1 MRPIKEA
8 KRLWGSREN
17 GFTLH
22 FTHYTLHLNKEFLMG
37 KISAHMSVYPL
48 RQEEVSPGIGAAL
61 DALTENGI
69 NYEVGLMGTMLWGED
84 KEIFLALLAAFRKAA
99 SVGRTT
105 MVVTISNASP
115 WPGGEE

>member
-1 MRPIKEA
+1 M
-8 KRLWGSREN
+8 N
-17 GFTLH
+17 
-22 FTHYTLHLNKEFLMG
+22 

-61 DALTENGI
+61 DALDESGVG
-69 NYEVGLMGTMLWGED
+69 YETGTMGTMLWGED
-84 KEIFLALLAAFRKAA
+84 EEVFQTLLAAFRNAA
-99 SVGRTT
+99 SVGKTT

>member
-1 MRPIKEA
+1 M
-8 KRLWGSREN
+8 N
-17 GFTLH
+17 
-22 FTHYTLHLNKEFLMG
+22 

-61 DALTENGI
+61 DALDESGVG
-69 NYEVGLMGTMLWGED
+69 YETGVMGTMLWGED
-84 KEIFLALLAAFRKAA
+84 GEVFQTLLAAFRKAA

-115 WPGGEE
+115 WPGDGP

>member
-1 MRPIKEA
+1 M
-8 KRLWGSREN
+8 N
-17 GFTLH
+17 
-22 FTHYTLHLNKEFLMG
+22 

-84 KEIFLALLAAFRKAA
+84 NEIFLALLAAFRKAA

-115 WPGGEE
+115 WPGKEE

>member
-1 MRPIKEA
+1 M
-8 KRLWGSREN
+8 N
-17 GFTLH
+17 
-22 FTHYTLHLNKEFLMG
+22 

-61 DALTENGI
+61 DALEKSDVR
-69 NYEVGLMGTMLWGED
+69 YEVGTMGTMLWGED
-84 KEIFLALLAAFRKAA
+84 KEVFQTLLAAFRKAA

-115 WPGGEE
+115 WPGGKER